1 MKRPIVK
8 ITLFFFR
15 VLMGV
20 SDAVLPNIKNSI
32 KENYK
37 CPVTKKNEV
46 KIDYA
51 RFTATALTFLFLILN
66 FFGLITVE
74 ELHQVLK
81 IFGK

>member
-1 MKRPIVK
+1 MKRPLVK
-8 ITLFFFR
+8 ITLFLFR

-46 KIDYA
+46 KIDHV
-51 RFTATALTFLFLILN
+51 RFVATALTFLFLVLN

-74 ELHQVLK
+74 QLHQVLK